1 MNAPPPDRN
10 PAPVSHGGRLLLT
23 ATPPHHETEAAAR
36 GHEPLIWPRIWHSQ
50 VARRVQGRRLP
61 RAHFPAH
68 PAARWHQIRCPS
80 PHHSENTSGPADD
93 APQGEGTRRHGRLP
107 RTHRPQAGTAIRWPR
122 STPPRIPSRGRRN
135 TGVPDPE
142 DVPPAVATTG
152 TTPACCPG
160 PAARCVR
167 RRAAREASFRNK
179 RRSTNAGDAEV
190 DA

>member
-80 PHHSENTSGPADD
+80 PHHSENTSGPAHDGQARRGSPTSRPAAAYASTASGHGHTMATVDTAPDPFSRSAQHGRSRPRGCAASGCDD
-93 APQGEGTRRHGRLP
+93 RRHAGLLPRAGGRL
-107 RTHRPQAGTAIRWPR
+107 RTSPSSQR
-122 STPPRIPSRGRRN
+122 SVVQKQKEISK
-135 TGVPDPE
+135 
-142 DVPPAVATTG
+142 
-152 TTPACCPG
+152 C
-160 PAARCVR
+160 R
-167 RRAAREASFRNK
+167 RR
-179 RRSTNAGDAEV
+179 
-190 DA
+190 